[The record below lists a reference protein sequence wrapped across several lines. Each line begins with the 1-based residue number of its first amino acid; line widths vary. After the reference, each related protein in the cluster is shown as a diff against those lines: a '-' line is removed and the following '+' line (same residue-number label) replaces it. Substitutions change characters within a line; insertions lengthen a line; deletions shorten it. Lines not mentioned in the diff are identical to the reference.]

1 MTLAYILKLAGLF
14 SKEDKKTLSNLI
26 FYVTLPASLIS
37 GFTDA
42 KVNIYYIVAI
52 LTGFGVNT
60 VMVIAGQI
68 ASRNKSRELQAIY
81 AVNASGYN
89 LSLIHI

>member
-1 MTLAYILKLAGLF
+1 MTLAYILKLAGLLV
-14 SKEDKKTLSNLI
+14 KRIKTLSNLI

-68 ASRNKSRELQAIY
+68 ASRNKSRNYRLY
-81 AVNASGYN
+81 T
-89 LSLIHI
+89 L